1 MPDTERK
8 DYKLILVGSCRNE
21 EDSKRVE
28 NLKELCRELGI
39 SEYVEFELNV
49 SFDRLKELMS
59 ESVIGLHTMWN
70 EHFGIG
76 VVEMMAA
83 GTIVLA
89 HDSGGPKLDIV
100 VPVSS
105 HKTGFLANDVESY
118 AVAMETI
125 FNLSNSERLEI
136 RKHAR
141 ESISRFSEKEFN
153 DGFIYAFEPLMA
165 KA

>member
-1 MPDTERK
+1 MYPSFR
-8 DYKLILVGSCRNE
+8 ILYI
-21 EDSKRVE
+21 
-28 NLKELCRELGI
+28 L
-39 SEYVEFELNV
+39 
-49 SFDRLKELMS
+49 
-59 ESVIGLHTMWN
+59 
-70 EHFGIG
+70 G

-105 HKTGFLANDVESY
+105 HKTGFLASDIDSY

-125 FNLSNSERLEI
+125 FSLSDSERLEI

-141 ESISRFSEKEFN
+141 ESASRFSEKEFYN
-153 DGFIYAFEPLMA
+153 GFLSAIEPLMV
-165 KA
+165 KI